1 MKNLKLLLPSAQ
13 LLLSIALIFGTWI
26 IYIPHITTK
35 LNMSEGQL
43 GAVLALG
50 AVGSLI
56 GVNWGKTL
64 IRKYGEG
71 RISFYSI
78 IFSALACLLF
88 FMAIN
93 LYYLGA
99 AFVVYG
105 AVTGSLQVASN
116 SLIGVVERKN
126 KVSIMSTCHGF
137 WSVGGLISAGGGTIL
152 MASIGQPL
160 VHISIMVILVIATQ
174 FWFRKDFINLRD
186 KKKKDAKTTS
196 KKKSLAI
203 EKPILL
209 LSLIGVAS
217 MVSEGAIA
225 DWSGLFLRDVTHSNE
240 NMVGLGYAAFSLS
253 MTLVRLIGDNLS
265 SRFGS
270 FKVLVMAFSLSIIG
284 FLLVLSA
291 NTSISIIGFAFT
303 GMGFSVVVPEVY
315 RIVSNY
321 DENRRS
327 ENIAFIA
334 GAGYIGYLVGPV
346 ILGVIAEVVGLYY
359 SFFVVLGL
367 SSFGLISTI
376 LNERFNSKQ
385 SKTCA
390 TNVGRVG
397 KGSLTLSLS
406 QNRT

>member
-1 MKNLKLLLPSAQ
+1 MKNFKLLLPSAQ
-13 LLLSIALIFGTWI
+13 LLLSISLIFGTWI
-26 IYIPHITTK
+26 IYIPYITSK

-56 GVNWGKTL
+56 GVNLGKPL

-71 RISFYSI
+71 EISFYSI
-78 IFSALACLLF
+78 LFVALSSILF
-88 FMAIN
+88 FIAPN
-93 LYYLGA
+93 LYLLGA
-99 AFVVYG
+99 AFIIYG
-105 AVTGSLQVASN
+105 AVSGSLQVASN
-116 SLIGVVERKN
+116 SLIGVVERQN
-126 KVSIMSTCHGF
+126 NVSIMSTCHGF

-152 MASIGQPL
+152 MANIGQPL
-160 VHISIMVILVIATQ
+160 VHISMMAALVIGIQ
-174 FWFRKDFINLRD
+174 MWFRKDFSHLRD
-186 KKKKDAKTTS
+186 KKKDANNPT
-196 KKKSLAI
+196 KKKRHIAI

-240 NMVGLGYAAFSLS
+240 NIVGLGYAAFSLS

-265 SRFGS
+265 VKYGS
-270 FKVLVMAFSLSIIG
+270 FKVLIMAFSISIVG

-291 NTSISIIGFAFT
+291 NTVLSILGFAFT
-303 GMGFSVVVPEVY
+303 GIGFSVVVPEVY

-334 GAGYIGYLVGPV
+334 GAGYVGYLVGPV
-346 ILGVIAEVVGLYY
+346 LLGVIAEMVGLYY

-367 SSFGLISTI
+367 SSFGLISTLI
-376 LNERFNSKQ
+376 NERANNKQ
-385 SKTCA
+385 TKSSISDINTKPI
-390 TNVGRVG
+390 
-397 KGSLTLSLS
+397 
-406 QNRT
+406 